1 MIVLHPRFLS
11 RAALRRRLRRS
22 REELLVRTLPR
33 GREELLARGRSFC
46 RRVSYTSRL
55 LACFGAGVLQEGVSV
70 FTVPGVVGGRLP
82 LLVPSSMPVL
92 GLAATL
98 ATEDASCLRRIAA
111 SGAFCA
117 ACTTGLVYV
126 LISPAM

>member
-1 MIVLHPRFLS
+1 MPPFAGVFDGV
-11 RAALRRRLRRS
+11 AAKSCLFGLCPGVAKS
-22 REELLVRTLPR
+22 CLLGVGVSAGVSPTL
-33 GREELLARGRSFC
+33 
-46 RRVSYTSRL
+46 SRL

-70 FTVPGVVGGRLP
+70 FTVPGVVGGRLL